1 MDKGYLNDLKI
12 HGITLLITIV
22 AEYIGLK
29 KFDLGFG
36 AIDLFPLIYSLIFG
50 GIISL
55 PKMKLLDNKEMSI
68 AAQIL
73 GASFILMIAKLGT
86 MMGPSIVKVFHEG
99 WALLF
104 QEVGHFLGTVMF
116 ALPVAVLLG
125 L

>member
-36 AIDLFPLIYSLIFG
+36 AIVLFPLIYSLIFG

-55 PKMKLLDNKEMSI
+55 PKMKTH
-68 AAQIL
+68 A
-73 GASFILMIAKLGT
+73 
-86 MMGPSIVKVFHEG
+86 
-99 WALLF
+99 
-104 QEVGHFLGTVMF
+104 F
-116 ALPVAVLLG
+116 ALVRREQRQRGVGRVVPILEAGRRGRFDVRLLTATRQRRRSSPTS
-125 L
+125 

>member
-36 AIDLFPLIYSLIFG
+36 AIVLFPLIYSLIFG

-73 GASFILMIAKLGT
+73 GASFILMIAKLDSRHADQQVSRGDERAEQ
-86 MMGPSIVKVFHEG
+86 VN
-99 WALLF
+99 LLPD
-104 QEVGHFLGTVMF
+104 E
-116 ALPVAVLLG
+116 
-125 L
+125 